1 MRFKILVI
9 LVLLFLISN
18 HVFANNSTPKGSF
31 FNVGSLKR
39 SVALELVGEARFSF
53 LFWDI
58 YQSQLQTS
66 SGQYPVDIEKESIFY
81 EIQYF
86 IDITQEN
93 LLESTV
99 EQWQHLGISANVYQK
114 YIPELSTIWP
124 DISEGDIL
132 ALFVQANHS
141 CFYFNGEY
149 IGKIVEPEFADNF
162 LAIWLSEKTSEPKLR
177 RKLLGEVN
185 DE

>member
-1 MRFKILVI
+1 MRFKVLVI

-18 HVFANNSTPKGSF
+18 RGFANNSAPIGGF
-31 FNVGSLKR
+31 LNVGSLKK
-39 SVALELVGEARFSF
+39 SVVLELVGEARFSF

-66 SGQYPVDIEKESIFY
+66 SGQYPVDTEKESIFY
-81 EIQYF
+81 EIQYL

-99 EQWQHLGISANVYQK
+99 EQWQHVGISDNVYHK
-114 YIPELSTIWP
+114 YITELSAIWP
-124 DISEGDIL
+124 DISEGDTL
-132 ALFVQANHS
+132 ALFVQADHS
-141 CFYFNGEY
+141 RFYFNGEY
-149 IGKIVEPEFADNF
+149 IGKIVEPAFAFDF
-162 LAIWLSEKTSEPKLR
+162 LAIWLSEKTSEPELR
-177 RKLLGEVN
+177 RELLGEVN

>member
-1 MRFKILVI
+1 MRFKVLVI

-18 HVFANNSTPKGSF
+18 HAIANNIAPKGSF
-31 FNVGSLKR
+31 FNVDSLKKI
-39 SVALELVGEARFSF
+39 VALEPVGETRFSF

-58 YQSQLQTS
+58 YQSKLQTS
-66 SGQYPVDIEKESIFY
+66 SGQYPVDIEKGSIFY
-81 EIQYF
+81 EIQYS

-99 EQWQHLGISANVYQK
+99 EQWQHIGISANVYQK
-114 YIPELSTIWP
+114 YITELSAIWP
-124 DISEGDIL
+124 DISEGDTL

-141 CFYFNGEY
+141 RFYFNGEY
-149 IGKIVEPEFADNF
+149 IGKIVEPAFAVDF
-162 LAIWLSEKTSEPKLR
+162 LAIWLSEKTSEPELR
-177 RKLLGEVN
+177 RELLGEVN